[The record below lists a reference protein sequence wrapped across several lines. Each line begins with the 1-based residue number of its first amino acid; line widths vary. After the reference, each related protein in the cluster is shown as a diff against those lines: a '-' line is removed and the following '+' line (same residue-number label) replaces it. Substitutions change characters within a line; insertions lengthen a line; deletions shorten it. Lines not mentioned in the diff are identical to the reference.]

1 MLFSRSSF
9 SGRYLLT
16 PLIFAIIVS
25 SARVA
30 CFFFFLAKERKKKSA
45 VMYKYRFIVAVVEG
59 NIFLWAS
66 NREIKDYLE
75 FASENL
81 ATIITYA

>member
-1 MLFSRSSF
+1 
-9 SGRYLLT
+9 
-16 PLIFAIIVS
+16 
-25 SARVA
+25 
-30 CFFFFLAKERKKKSA
+30 
-45 VMYKYRFIVAVVEG
+45 MYKYRFIVAVVEG